1 MPVST
6 RMPAT
11 SRRRNYKHYIKKP
24 EYETRR
30 DKLNIFFK
38 KAHEKRNISAQ
49 EYTEF
54 MGDMMD
60 NPVVSEMKKYNH
72 HSHTSCYQHSV
83 HVSYYN
89 YLICKKFGWDTKAAA
104 KGGLLHDLFLYDW
117 HGHKT
122 EMGERMHGFEHPTKA
137 LKNAQS
143 NFDITEKEGDIIKKH
158 MFPLTVTP
166 PKYKESYV
174 IAMTDKFCSFGE
186 VMDRFFKGKKRAT
199 FRKDTRKQIE
209 GSQDYNVLRDS
220 EKTPEEEEF
229 MDWRKIR
236 G

>member
-1 MPVST
+1 MALKQ

-11 SRRRNYKHYIKKP
+11 SRRRNYKRYIKKP
-24 EYETRR
+24 EYETRSER
-30 DKLNIFFK
+30 FTNALKNG
-38 KAHEKRNISAQ
+38 HQKRNITAQ
-49 EYTEF
+49 EYKEF
-54 MGDMMD
+54 MGDLME
-60 NPVVSEMKKYNH
+60 NPVVKEMKTYNH

-117 HGHKT
+117 HGRKP
-122 EMGERMHGFEHPTKA
+122 EEGERLHGFEHPTKA
-137 LKNAQS
+137 LKNAR
-143 NFDITEKEGDIIKKH
+143 NTVALTEKEGDIISKH

-174 IAMTDKFCSFGE
+174 IVMTDKFCSFGE

-199 FRKDTRKQIE
+199 FKNSRKKNEVEEKQ
-209 GSQDYNVLRDS
+209 
-220 EKTPEEEEF
+220 
-229 MDWRKIR
+229 
-236 G
+236 